1 MLNRWKLLP
10 PVTRWL
16 LVTLLL
22 LVVIPGSVLAYRALT
37 AEIEVTIPECLDFVG
52 PSSFQVVLYPGET
65 ETVQITISNIS
76 SVSLEVDLISTVT
89 GGTGGLTA
97 DIPKKITVA
106 GKDETTVSINMLA
119 SKGAAPGN
127 YLITID
133 FER

>member
-1 MLNRWKLLP
+1 MRKWKLLP
-10 PVTRWL
+10 PVIRWGL
-16 LVTLLL
+16 ITLLIL
-22 LVVIPGSVLAYRALT
+22 MMTAGSILAYKALT

-65 ETVQITISNIS
+65 ETIQITISNIS
-76 SVSLEVDLISTVT
+76 SVSLDVDLVSTVI
-89 GGTGGLTA
+89 GGTGLTVN
-97 DIPKKITVA
+97 IPKKITVA

-119 SKGAAPGN
+119 SKSAAPGT

>member
-1 MLNRWKLLP
+1 MLNQWKLLP
-10 PVTRWL
+10 PITRWL
-16 LVTLLL
+16 LVTLLIL
-22 LVVIPGSVLAYRALT
+22 AMTAGSVLAYKALT
-37 AEIEVTIPECLDFVG
+37 AEIEVTVEECLDFVG
-52 PSSFQVVLYPGET
+52 PSSFQVLLYPGET

-89 GGTGGLTA
+89 GGAGGLTV
-97 DIPKKITVA
+97 DIPKKITIV

-119 SKGAAPGN
+119 HESVAPGN